1 MYFYIWMN
9 NIPVLLVLNM
19 EQNYMSFCPAT

>member
-9 NIPVLLVLNM
+9 NISVLLVLNM